1 MGFNVG
7 MPVLKLK
14 RGAAAKGNSNR
25 RGNLRKILCEAGTER
40 YSRTKTLDRELSD
53 TNAHLD
59 PHSLGVEAYDAILEE
74 VKDYEDEMR
83 KTSYKGRGLRSD
95 AVLAFSLIVKPE
107 KEWIDAQTPEDR
119 ERFFK
124 DSYETLCE
132 IGILRDGDVRMR
144 ERHRDEGAEHEHI
157 IAMSYNG
164 KGELKGKDVVN
175 LKMYKKLN
183 RDYPKRMREKGWDVN
198 ELKAYDEEAV
208 KDMNDEEKK
217 AYKEA
222 HIARKAARRSLSPNE
237 YMEMK
242 DAEKANELRHA
253 LEGEN
258 ERLREEVEDK
268 YDHLE
273 GLQAYMDTEKDR
285 LNDEVNEM
293 IGDLEDVQAQVAEAK
308 DELADL
314 EPERKR
320 ARREIE
326 EAKRQTDDLAKQKAE
341 IARQRAENDRRAR
354 LVAERAREVERL
366 VKDAREVSSEPSGF
380 AQFLIA
386 KVKGRYPNFYASCE
400 RAWQGLQRKREDVRD
415 RARDIS
421 LRFGDL
427 LEADEHKH
435 DDESQYY

>member
-1 MGFNVG
+1 MEFNVG

-14 RGAAAKGNSNR
+14 RGAAAKSNSNR

-40 YSRTKTLDRELSD
+40 YSKTKTLDRGLSD
-53 TNAHLD
+53 TNAHLG
-59 PHSLGVEAYDAILEE
+59 PHSSGVEAYDAILEE
-74 VKDYEDEMR
+74 VKGYEDEMR

-157 IAMSYNG
+157 IAMSYND

-183 RDYPKRMREKGWDVN
+183 RDYPKRMREKGWGVN

-208 KDMNDEEKK
+208 RNITDDEKK
-217 AYKEA
+217 AYKEE
-222 HIARKAARRSLSPNE
+222 HIARKASRRSFSPNE
-237 YMEMK
+237 YMAMK

-253 LEGEN
+253 IEGEN
-258 ERLREEVEDK
+258 ERLHEEVEDK

-273 GLQAYMDTEKDR
+273 GLQAYMEDEKDR

-293 IGDLEDVQAQVAEAK
+293 IGDLEDVQQQVADARE
-308 DELADL
+308 ELADL
-314 EPERKR
+314 EPERR
-320 ARREIE
+320 MARREIE
-326 EAKRQTDDLAKQKAE
+326 EAKRQADDLARQK
-341 IARQRAENDRRAR
+341 AENDRRAR
-354 LVAERAREVERL
+354 LVA
-366 VKDAREVSSEPSGF
+366 
-380 AQFLIA
+380 
-386 KVKGRYPNFYASCE
+386 E
-400 RAWQGLQRKREDVRD
+400 RAWQGLQRKREDVRN

-427 LEADEHKH
+427 LDADEHKH